1 MPPALLCPRH
11 GFILPRVLIVDIHM
25 VKTSSDEEG
34 GGEEGGTE
42 GSEKGSE
49 KGSEEGSEEG
59 GEEESEES
67 EQDVPL
73 ARRKRKVARV

>member
-11 GFILPRVLIVDIHM
+11 GFILPRVPIVDIHM
-25 VKTSSDEEG
+25 VKTFPVPDEPSSDEEG

-49 KGSEEGSEEG
+49 EG
-59 GEEESEES
+59 GEEESE
-67 EQDVPL
+67 D
-73 ARRKRKVARV
+73 